1 MGVGA
6 GYELGCHGRKKI
18 IAQVIVLGFPNIPS
32 LTGRKMGSKDPQF
45 GVSGLWAQEVLTAG
59 GNSVYVN
66 PLTGGP
72 GGEKEGREVHFAFRS
87 K

>member
-1 MGVGA
+1 MQVMNSA
-6 GYELGCHGRKKI
+6 VMAEKKI

-45 GVSGLWAQEVLTAG
+45 GVSGLWVQEVLTAG

-66 PLTGGP
+66 PLAGGP
-72 GGEKEGREVHFAFRS
+72 GGEKEGREVHFAFTS